1 MKTIDCITYFNEPLL
16 FELRLNILNNFVD
29 EFIVCEA
36 KYTHAGRKKELNFN
50 INKYEKFKHKINYVV
65 VDNEPEDLID
75 VITAKGPKNLIYRI
89 NAQKRIFH
97 QREAILKEVKKNN
110 HDDWVIY
117 SDSDEI
123 PNLENLNLEKCNN
136 KIVIFNQKLF
146 YYKFN
151 LCLADNNWF
160 GSKACRIKDLI
171 SITHLR
177 NVKTKKYS
185 WWRLD
190 TLFKKEKFI
199 DLLIV
204 HNGGWHF
211 TEVKSPEEIYK
222 KHINDEHHD
231 EFELTGINL
240 DDVKNM
246 IKNGYIHYNHK
257 ADKKD
262 LNKRWGKDV
271 KVKLTKVNEESLPE
285 YLIKNRKKYLEWFD

>member
-1 MKTIDCITYFNEPLL
+1 M
-16 FELRLNILNNFVD
+16 
-29 EFIVCEA
+29 
-36 KYTHAGRKKELNFN
+36 
-50 INKYEKFKHKINYVV
+50 
-65 VDNEPEDLID
+65 
-75 VITAKGPKNLIYRI
+75 
-89 NAQKRIFH
+89 
-97 QREAILKEVKKNN
+97 
-110 HDDWVIY
+110 
-117 SDSDEI
+117 
-123 PNLENLNLEKCNN
+123 NLEKCNN

-246 IKNGYIHYNHK
+246 IKNRYIHYNHK